1 MVRKLELYSALN
13 RHCGRLLSR
22 HCIDCP
28 CGNSACCCSLLPS
41 HLSHS
46 LVSTVS
52 VRSFPLAGSDW
63 LNHSHPWIESGS
75 VARHRMVRFL
85 ILLACRLVGRPSS
98 TRHSRDIGSGI
109 LQTRVGGHELL
120 VLTKRAAITLIS
132 HSIGGD
138 AIVVVICLVD
148 MHRVTVLSRSRYSRA
163 LFL

>member
-28 CGNSACCCSLLPS
+28 CGNSLLGAPLQYAAS
-41 HLSHS
+41 A
-46 LVSTVS
+46 LVALVG
-52 VRSFPLAGSDW
+52 VDRVCIFPFVGSDW

-85 ILLACRLVGRPSS
+85 IVLACRPAGRPSS
-98 TRHSRDIGSGI
+98 TRYSRDNRERI
-109 LQTRVGGHELL
+109 TRNADPGRRTELL
-120 VLTKRAAITLIS
+120 VPTKRAAITLIS

-148 MHRVTVLSRSRYSRA
+148 MHRVTV
-163 LFL
+163 

>member
-1 MVRKLELYSALN
+1 MLAAFALVAFVGVD
-13 RHCGRLLSR
+13 RVC
-22 HCIDCP
+22 
-28 CGNSACCCSLLPS
+28 
-41 HLSHS
+41 
-46 LVSTVS
+46 T
-52 VRSFPLAGSDW
+52 FPFAGSDW

-85 ILLACRLVGRPSS
+85 IMFACRPAGRPSS
-98 TRHSRDIGSGI
+98 TRYSRDNQERI
-109 LQTRVGGHELL
+109 TRNADPGRRTELL
-120 VLTKRAAITLIS
+120 VPTKRAAITLIS

>member
-1 MVRKLELYSALN
+1 MLAAFALV
-13 RHCGRLLSR
+13 
-22 HCIDCP
+22 
-28 CGNSACCCSLLPS
+28 A
-41 HLSHS
+41 
-46 LVSTVS
+46 LVGVDRVCT
-52 VRSFPLAGSDW
+52 FPFVGSDW

-85 ILLACRLVGRPSS
+85 IVRACRPAGRPSS
-98 TRHSRDIGSGI
+98 TRYLRDSHERI
-109 LQTRVGGHELL
+109 TRNADPGRRTVTELL
-120 VLTKRAAITLIS
+120 VPTKRAAITLIS

>member
-52 VRSFPLAGSDW
+52 VRSVPLAGSDW

-85 ILLACRLVGRPSS
+85 IVLACRPAGRPSS
-98 TRHSRDIGSGI
+98 TRYSRDNRERI
-109 LQTRVGGHELL
+109 TRNADPGRRTELL
-120 VLTKRAAITLIS
+120 VPTKRAAITLIS

-148 MHRVTVLSRSRYSRA
+148 MHRVTV
-163 LFL
+163 

>member
-1 MVRKLELYSALN
+1 MRQLCLLLQPAAFALV
-13 RHCGRLLSR
+13 
-22 HCIDCP
+22 
-28 CGNSACCCSLLPS
+28 A
-41 HLSHS
+41 
-46 LVSTVS
+46 LVGVDR
-52 VRSFPLAGSDW
+52 VCSFPFVGSDW

-148 MHRVTVLSRSRYSRA
+148 MHRVTVLSQSRYSRA